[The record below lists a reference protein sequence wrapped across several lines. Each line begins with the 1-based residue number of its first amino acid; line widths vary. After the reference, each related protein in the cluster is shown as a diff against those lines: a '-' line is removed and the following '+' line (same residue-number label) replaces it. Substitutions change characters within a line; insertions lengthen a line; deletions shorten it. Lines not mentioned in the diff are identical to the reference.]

1 MKAPCPGEHVPPRG
15 SPEGAVDGLGQP
27 HTPRS
32 GKPGEGFTVTV
43 PSPSSDWHPSAGRRV
58 RPPRPAS
65 LSTLRGCAHT
75 QDGRPP
81 PVSQADFEATGL
93 LVKMAAVYL
102 RPRRSLPSANMADA
116 PLLLPTAVKPVC
128 PQSRWRRPASGGAW
142 WRGGCELI
150 IITTVMSWVQV
161 AVSRS
166 SEDIFDEDVDEMY
179 LLQKEWNSTMKKRLK
194 EGYRDGIEA
203 GKELALQEGFNQ
215 GYRHGA
221 ELMVT
226 CGQFR
231 GTLNALLSWCHSN
244 GRDSALS
251 KINNLLDVVGKH
263 EENVLKYLNSTDQQ
277 PHLGY
282 ILDSVQDMDL
292 NDTAPAGTVY
302 SEVKAGKHED
312 VDSSGGNV
320 YGNNVSDSGM
330 IPVMKPA
337 LPPCIFLP

>member
-1 MKAPCPGEHVPPRG
+1 
-15 SPEGAVDGLGQP
+15 
-27 HTPRS
+27 
-32 GKPGEGFTVTV
+32 
-43 PSPSSDWHPSAGRRV
+43 
-58 RPPRPAS
+58 
-65 LSTLRGCAHT
+65 
-75 QDGRPP
+75 
-81 PVSQADFEATGL
+81 
-93 LVKMAAVYL
+93 
-102 RPRRSLPSANMADA
+102 
-116 PLLLPTAVKPVC
+116 
-128 PQSRWRRPASGGAW
+128 
-142 WRGGCELI
+142 
-150 IITTVMSWVQV
+150 MSWVQV

-166 SEDIFDEDVDEMY
+166 SEDIFDEDADEMY

-263 EENVLKYLNSTDQQ
+263 EEDVLKYLNSTDQQ

-320 YGNNVSDSGM
+320 CGNNDGLRCGSAERQINLPGLSHWGKCFPNRNLNESLGSSMTLSNWTSGEQGKRKEAGM
-330 IPVMKPA
+330 QVQAQTQHQPMH
-337 LPPCIFLP
+337 